1 MNLSYEDL
9 MRQSGRTVECYL
21 YAALHAIAKARSEGY
36 EISKGDTGAVIAA
49 FIAAAASD
57 FAIGASM
64 KFAEENP
71 GLFIRP

>member
-9 MRQSGRTVECYL
+9 MRQAGWTAESYL
-21 YAALHAIAKARSEGY
+21 NAALRAVAKARAAGDIAES
-36 EISKGDTGAVIAA
+36 DTGAVIAA

-57 FAIGASM
+57 YAIGASM